1 MSFQRLFGF
10 QEKVVFDLRSLYNAY
25 GYGQYKMSKFEEYDL
40 YAKNKDFLISDSV
53 ITFTDLGGKLMALK
67 PDVTLSIVKN
77 TKDVPSGVK
86 KLYYNENIYR
96 VAKGSGAFR
105 EMMQVGLECIG
116 DVDSFCIG
124 EVLTLAANSLTSISE
139 DSVLNIS
146 DLGLLTALLD
156 EFGFPASEREPVL
169 RAIAQKN
176 THELLR
182 MADSFGV
189 SGEKV
194 QKLMEILSKNDSPAA
209 VLALVSEI
217 SEIMCAHAKRVREI
231 LSCVEEDVLPMLRF
245 DFSVVDDIHYYNG
258 IVFKGYI
265 SGVPASVLSGGQYD
279 KLMRKMNRS
288 SNAIGFAVY
297 LDALEHM
304 YRQNNAYDVD
314 VLILYSGCAQSKA
327 VTLKANALRLEGK
340 RVMVQ
345 KAIPEGLRY
354 ANLLDMTGE
363 E

>member
-1 MSFQRLFGF
+1 MSFQQLLGL
-10 QEKVVFDLRSLYNAY
+10 QEKVVFDLRSLYNTY

-77 TKDVPSGVK
+77 TKDVPVGVK

-116 DVDSFCIG
+116 DVDSYCIG
-124 EVLTLAANSLTSISE
+124 EVLTLAAKSLAGIST

-156 EFGFPASEREPVL
+156 EFGFPVSERESVF

-176 THELLR
+176 THELSR
-182 MADSFGV
+182 MAESFGI
-189 SGEKV
+189 SSENI
-194 QKLMEILSKNDSPAA
+194 QKLVEILSKNDSPAV
-209 VLALVSEI
+209 VLALVSKVSQALKDQAE
-217 SEIMCAHAKRVREI
+217 RVRQI
-231 LSCVEEDVLPMLRF
+231 LSCVEDEVVSMLRF
-245 DFSVVDDIHYYNG
+245 DLSVVDDIHYYNG

-265 SGVPASVLSGGQYD
+265 SGIPASVLSGGQYD
-279 KLMRKMNRS
+279 KLMRKMNRN

-304 YRQNNAYDVD
+304 YQQGNAYDVD
-314 VLILYSGCAQSKA
+314 VLILYSVGTDLISANR
-327 VTLKANALRLEGK
+327 KANDLRLLGK

-345 KAIPEGLRY
+345 NRIPEGLRY
-354 ANLLDMTGE
+354 ESLLDMTDE
-363 E
+363 V

>member
-1 MSFQRLFGF
+1 MSLQQLLGL
-10 QEKVVFDLRSLYNAY
+10 QEKVVFALRSLYNTY
-25 GYGQYKMSKFEEYDL
+25 GYRQYKMSKFEEYDL

-77 TKDVPSGVK
+77 TKDVTCGVK

-116 DVDSFCIG
+116 DVDGYCIG
-124 EVLTLAANSLTSISE
+124 EVLTLAAKSLAAISD

-156 EFGFPASEREPVL
+156 EFGFPVAERESVL

-176 THELLR
+176 THELAC
-182 MADSFGV
+182 MAESFGI
-189 SGEKV
+189 SGENV
-194 QKLMEILSKNDSPAA
+194 QKLIEILSKNDSPAA
-209 VLALVSEI
+209 VLTLVGEVSQALNVQAE
-217 SEIMCAHAKRVREI
+217 RVRQI
-231 LSCVEEDVLPMLRF
+231 LSCVESDVLSMLRF
-245 DFSVVDDIHYYNG
+245 DLSVVDDIHYYNG

-279 KLMRKMNRS
+279 KLMRKMNRN
-288 SNAIGFAVY
+288 SNAVGFAVY

-304 YRQNNAYDVD
+304 YQQTNAYDVD
-314 VLILYSGCAQSKA
+314 VLIRYSSDIELARVNRQASD
-327 VTLKANALRLEGK
+327 LRREGK

-345 KAIPEGLRY
+345 NVVPEGIRY
-354 ANLLDMTGE
+354 EILLDMTGE

>member
-1 MSFQRLFGF
+1 MSIQQLLGF
-10 QEKVVFDLRSLYNAY
+10 QEKVVFDLRSLYNTY
-25 GYGQYKMSKFEEYDL
+25 GYSQYRMSKFEEYDL

-77 TKDVPSGVK
+77 TKDVAAGVK

-116 DVDSFCIG
+116 DVDGYCIG
-124 EVLTLAANSLTSISE
+124 EVLTLAAKSLANISA
-139 DSVLNIS
+139 DCVLNIS

-156 EFGFPASEREPVL
+156 EFGFPASERESVL
-169 RAIAQKN
+169 RAIGQKN
-176 THELLR
+176 THELMR
-182 MADSFGV
+182 MANSFGI
-189 SGEKV
+189 SGERAER
-194 QKLMEILSKNDSPAA
+194 LMEILSKNDSPSV
-209 VLALVSEI
+209 VLALVGEVSGAMNAQAE
-217 SEIMCAHAKRVREI
+217 RVREI
-231 LSCVEEDVLPMLRF
+231 LSCVEENVLSMLRF

-304 YRQNNAYDVD
+304 YQQGNAYDVD
-314 VLILYSGCAQSKA
+314 VLILYSVGTDLVS
-327 VTLKANALRLEGK
+327 VNRKANDLRLSGK

-345 KAIPEGLRY
+345 NRIPEGLRY
-354 ANLLDMTGE
+354 ASLLDMTGE
-363 E
+363 V

>member
-1 MSFQRLFGF
+1 MSFQQLLGL
-10 QEKVVFDLRSLYNAY
+10 QEKVVFDLRSLYNTY

-77 TKDVPSGVK
+77 TKDVPVGVK

-116 DVDSFCIG
+116 DVDSYCIG
-124 EVLTLAANSLTSISE
+124 EVLTLAAKSLAGISA

-146 DLGLLTALLD
+146 DLGLITALLD
-156 EFGFPASEREPVL
+156 EFGFPVSERESVF

-176 THELLR
+176 THELSR
-182 MADSFGV
+182 MAESFGI
-189 SGEKV
+189 SSENI
-194 QKLMEILSKNDSPAA
+194 QKLVEILSKNDSPAV
-209 VLALVSEI
+209 VLALVSKVSQALKDQTE
-217 SEIMCAHAKRVREI
+217 RVRQI
-231 LSCVEEDVLPMLRF
+231 LSCVEDEVVSMLRF
-245 DFSVVDDIHYYNG
+245 DLSVVDDIHYYNG

-265 SGVPASVLSGGQYD
+265 SGIPASVLSGGQYD
-279 KLMRKMNRS
+279 KLMRKMNRN

-304 YRQNNAYDVD
+304 YQQGNAYDVD
-314 VLILYSGCAQSKA
+314 VLILYSVGTDLVS
-327 VTLKANALRLEGK
+327 VNRKANDLRLLGK

-345 KAIPEGLRY
+345 NRIPEGLRY
-354 ANLLDMTGE
+354 ESLLDMTDE
-363 E
+363 V

>member
-1 MSFQRLFGF
+1 MSFQQLLGF
-10 QEKVVFDLRSLYNAY
+10 QEKVVFDLRSLYNTY

-77 TKDVPSGVK
+77 TKDVPCGVK

-124 EVLTLAANSLTSISE
+124 EVLTLAAKSLASISE
-139 DSVLNIS
+139 DCVLNIS

-176 THELLR
+176 THELVR

-194 QKLMEILSKNDSPAA
+194 QKLMEILSKNDSPAS

-217 SEIMCAHAKRVREI
+217 SEAMSGHAKRVREI

-265 SGVPASVLSGGQYD
+265 SGVPESVLSGGQYD

-304 YRQNNAYDVD
+304 YRQSNTYDVD
-314 VLILYSGCAQSKA
+314 VLILYSGSVKPEL
-327 VTLKANALRLEGK
+327 VSIKANALRQEGK

-354 ANLLDMTGE
+354 ASLLDMTGE

>member
-1 MSFQRLFGF
+1 MSFQQLLGF
-10 QEKVVFDLRSLYNAY
+10 QEKVVFDLRSLYNTY
-25 GYGQYKMSKFEEYDL
+25 GYCQYRMSKFEEYDL

-77 TKDVPSGVK
+77 TKDVTGGVK

-116 DVDSFCIG
+116 DVDSFCIA
-124 EVLTLAANSLTSISE
+124 EVLSLAAKSLGRISK
-139 DSVLNIS
+139 DSLLNIS

-156 EFGFPASEREPVL
+156 EFGFPKSEREQVL
-169 RAIAQKN
+169 RAIGQKN
-176 THELLR
+176 THELMR

-189 SGEKV
+189 SGDKT
-194 QKLMEILSKNDSPAA
+194 QLLIEILGKNDSPSA
-209 VLALVSEI
+209 VLDLVSQI
-217 SEIMCAHAKRVREI
+217 SEAMKLHAERVREI
-231 LSCVEEDVLPMLRF
+231 LSFIEDDVLSALRF

-297 LDALEHM
+297 LDALEQLH
-304 YRQNNAYDVD
+304 RQSEAFDVD
-314 VLILYSGCAQSKA
+314 VLILYSGSASKA
-327 VTLKANALRLEGK
+327 VTLKANALRQEGK

-354 ANLLDMTGE
+354 ASLLDMTGE

>member
-1 MSFQRLFGF
+1 MSFQQLLGF
-10 QEKVVFDLRSLYNAY
+10 QEKVVFDLRSLYNTY

-124 EVLTLAANSLTSISE
+124 EVLTLAAKSLASISE
-139 DSVLNIS
+139 DCVLNIS

-156 EFGFPASEREPVL
+156 EFGFPASEREPLL

-176 THELLR
+176 THELVR

-189 SGEKV
+189 SGENV
-194 QKLMEILSKNDSPAA
+194 QKLMEILSKNDSPAS

-217 SEIMCAHAKRVREI
+217 SEVMSGHAKRVREI
-231 LSCVEEDVLPMLRF
+231 LTCVEEDVLPMLRF

-304 YRQNNAYDVD
+304 YRQSNTYDVD
-314 VLILYSGCAQSKA
+314 VLILYSGSVKPEL
-327 VTLKANALRLEGK
+327 VSIKANALRQEGK

-354 ANLLDMTGE
+354 ASLLDMTGE

>member
-1 MSFQRLFGF
+1 MSIQQLLGF
-10 QEKVVFDLRSLYNAY
+10 QEKVVFDLRSLYNTY
-25 GYGQYKMSKFEEYDL
+25 GYSQYRMSKFEEYDL

-77 TKDVPSGVK
+77 TKDVTCGVK

-116 DVDSFCIG
+116 DVDGYCIG
-124 EVLTLAANSLTSISE
+124 EVLTLAAKSLANISA
-139 DSVLNIS
+139 DCVLNIS

-156 EFGFPASEREPVL
+156 EFGFPASERESVL
-169 RAIAQKN
+169 RAIGQKN
-176 THELLR
+176 THELMR
-182 MADSFGV
+182 MANSFGI
-189 SGEKV
+189 SGERAER
-194 QKLMEILSKNDSPAA
+194 LMEILSKNDSPSV
-209 VLALVSEI
+209 VLALVGEVSGAMNAQAE
-217 SEIMCAHAKRVREI
+217 RVREI
-231 LSCVEEDVLPMLRF
+231 LSCVEENVLSMLRF

-279 KLMRKMNRS
+279 KLMRKMNRG

-314 VLILYSGCAQSKA
+314 VLILYSGSAQSKA
-327 VTLKANALRLEGK
+327 VTLKANALRQEGK

-345 KAIPEGLRY
+345 KAIPVGLRY
-354 ANLLDMTGE
+354 ASLLDMTGE
-363 E
+363 V